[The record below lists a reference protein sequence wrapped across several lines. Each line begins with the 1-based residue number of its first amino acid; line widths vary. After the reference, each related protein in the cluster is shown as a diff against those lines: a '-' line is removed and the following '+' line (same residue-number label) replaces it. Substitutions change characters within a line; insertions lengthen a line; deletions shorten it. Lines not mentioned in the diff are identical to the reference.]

1 MGFSQALSGLNA
13 ASTNLNVVSNNI
25 ANSQTVGFKSS
36 ITQFADIY
44 AGAKVGLG
52 TRVAAVVQNF
62 NSGNLE
68 TTDRVLDLAISGSGF
83 FRLEQGGQMVYSR
96 NGQLTLTADGYLENA
111 QGARLVGAD
120 GIIRIPAEGLR
131 ASPTSEVKATLNLD
145 AGTDLVTVEFDSA
158 NPATYSYANAATVYD
173 SLGNAHQLTTYY
185 RKVDINQWEVHAA
198 LDGKDITPIAAPM
211 VSFNSSGILQ
221 DSPVLEPI
229 PADYEGADKYLTD
242 NGYIDV
248 QAYLDVRAAYE
259 ADPTNPAPPA
269 ISETDHPQFQQYVDD
284 FLAYKDYRKS
294 VEGPV
299 VADYGNTQ
307 DYLDAKVAY
316 EADPTQPNP
325 DPIDATLYPEAQ
337 AYLDHLAAYNLG
349 PVYKPAAFSISA
361 AELNNGA
368 ATLSFQLDLT
378 GTNQFGNDFEVS
390 GLTQNGY
397 TTGGLMGFSV
407 DVNGNIVG
415 KYSNEQTQ
423 ILGQIQLAS
432 FRNPE
437 GLQPVGDNV
446 WIETA
451 ASGQALAGV
460 AGAGQFGTIE
470 SGVVETS
477 NVDLT
482 KELVN
487 LIIAQRNFQAN
498 AQSVKTQ
505 SDVLEQAVNLGR

>member
-13 ASTNLNVVSNNI
+13 ASSNLNVVSNNI

-36 ITQFADIY
+36 STQFADIY
-44 AGAKVGLG
+44 AGAKIGLG

-120 GIIRIPAEGLR
+120 GVIQIPAEGLR
-131 ASPTSEVKATLNLD
+131 ASPTDEVKATLNLD
-145 AGTDLVTVEFDSA
+145 AGAEAVTADFDATD
-158 NPATYSYANAATVYD
+158 PATYSYANAATVYD

-211 VSFNSSGILQ
+211 VSFNSRGMLQ
-221 DSPVLEPI
+221 DSPVLEPML
-229 PADYEGADKYLTD
+229 ADYEGAETYLTD
-242 NGYIDV
+242 NGLDV
-248 QAYLDVRAAYE
+248 QDYLDVKAAYE
-259 ADPTNPAPPA
+259 ADPANNLAPPA

-294 VEGPV
+294 VDEPV
-299 VADYGNTQ
+299 VADYGDTQ
-307 DYLDAKVAY
+307 AYLVAKAAY
-316 EADPTQPNP
+316 EADPDQPNP
-325 DPIDATLYPEAQ
+325 DPIDYPGAQ

-349 PVYKPAAFSISA
+349 SVYKPAAFSISA

-407 DVNGNIVG
+407 DENGNIIG
-415 KYSNEQTQ
+415 NYSNEQSQ
-423 ILGQIQLAS
+423 ILGQIQLTS

-451 ASGQALAGV
+451 ASGQALTGV

-470 SGVVETS
+470 SGVVEAS